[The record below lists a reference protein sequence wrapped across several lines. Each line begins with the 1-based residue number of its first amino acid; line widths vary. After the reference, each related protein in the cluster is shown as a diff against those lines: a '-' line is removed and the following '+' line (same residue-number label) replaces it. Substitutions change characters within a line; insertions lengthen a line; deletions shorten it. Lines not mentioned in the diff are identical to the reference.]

1 MKRVS
6 LIIPT
11 TGNES
16 RRKSLFFA
24 IESGI
29 ASSSFPIDVIV
40 VVNGNKSSP
49 DVLLEL
55 NRRKELRVEYCEQP
69 SAPAACLFGLKQV
82 STEYFCFLDDDDE
95 YISHAIDKRVE
106 YLDDNPSL
114 DIVVTN
120 GIRAM
125 SDSDDLC
132 IKNLTKITEDPLFY
146 SVTNNWLA
154 SCGGMYRS
162 CSIPPS
168 LFEDYLPYIEWT
180 WLAYKFAFHGKKIGI
195 IDSPTFRIN
204 QTPGSASKSK
214 AYEKCFHDL
223 FNKMLATNPPP
234 HVREAILTRVGD
246 LFHSEAEAHL
256 LKGEIYS
263 AWRKHLRSLAHP
275 RGLRYLPFTRK
286 LLF

>member
-11 TGNES
+11 TGTES
-16 RRKSLFFA
+16 RRKSLFYA

-29 ASSSFPIDVIV
+29 ASSSCPIEVIV
-40 VVNGNKSSP
+40 VVNGKKYSP
-49 DVLLEL
+49 DVLIEL
-55 NRRKELRVEYCEQP
+55 NLRKELQVEYCEQP

-82 STEYFCFLDDDDE
+82 NTEYFCFLDDDDE
-95 YISHAIDKRVE
+95 YISQAIDKRVE
-106 YLDDNPSL
+106 YLDKNPSADL
-114 DIVVTN
+114 VVTN
-120 GIRAM
+120 GIRSL
-125 SDSDDLC
+125 SDGEDLC
-132 IKNLTKITEDPLFY
+132 IKDLAKITEDPLLY

-162 CSIPPS
+162 RSIPS
-168 LFEDYLPYIEWT
+168 CLFEDYLPYIEWT
-180 WLAYKFAFHGKKIGI
+180 WLAYKLAYYGKQIGT
-195 IDSPTFRIN
+195 IDLPTFRIN

-214 AYEKCFHDL
+214 DYQKCFHDL
-223 FNKMLATNPPP
+223 FNKMLAINPPP
-234 HVREAILTRVGD
+234 HIREAILTRVGD

-256 LKGEIYS
+256 LEGEIGT

-275 RGLRYLPFTRK
+275 KGIRYLPFTRK